1 MGGRPDFEI
10 LAREQAGHLGL
21 KYNYKQI
28 PVFILAELFVLAKEG
43 RTSNDEVEKFILNER
58 GYISL
63 DRIRVSVV
71 KV

>member
-1 MGGRPDFEI
+1 M
-10 LAREQAGHLGL
+10 
-21 KYNYKQI
+21 
-28 PVFILAELFVLAKEG
+28 FILAELFVLAKEG
-43 RTSNDEVEKFILNER
+43 RISNDEVEKFLLNER